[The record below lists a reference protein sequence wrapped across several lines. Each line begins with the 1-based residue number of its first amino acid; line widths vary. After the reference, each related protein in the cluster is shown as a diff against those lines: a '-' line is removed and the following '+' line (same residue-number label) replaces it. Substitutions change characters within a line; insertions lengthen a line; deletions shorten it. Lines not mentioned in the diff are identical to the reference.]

1 MHDDS
6 VLVAV
11 EAAFSRPAYC
21 GCGTHLSLNTH
32 DGALWLECAQFEAP
46 SRLPDGV
53 AHFLRELAHERRHVI
68 DLPEVETPMAA

>member
-11 EAAFSRPAYC
+11 ESALRRPAYC
-21 GCGTHLSLNTH
+21 TCGTQLSLNTH
-32 DGALWLECAQFEAP
+32 DGALWLECPALDAP
-46 SRLPDGV
+46 SRFPAGV
-53 AHFLRELAHERRHVI
+53 VHFLRELAHERRHVI

>member
-11 EAAFSRPAYC
+11 DSALRQPAFCS
-21 GCGTHLSLNTH
+21 CGTQLSLNTH
-32 DGALWLECAQFEAP
+32 DDALWLECPTFDAP

-53 AHFLRELAHERRHVI
+53 VHVYRELAHDRRHVI
-68 DLPEVETPMAA
+68 DLPEVESPMAA